1 MDGECWHYTYYS
13 YEQGGRG
20 YIGKRTSRVPPKDD
34 LYLGSFSDKTFRP
47 TNKIVIATYDSAE
60 EALRAESALQRLF
73 QAHKAEHFANRAI
86 YSFGKFR
93 RLPKRKRGWRR
104 LAKQEKRREAAGRLL
119 ELEKNVSQLE
129 LNWWTSILDVIEKER
144 QQLIEEDKADQLQSI
159 YLLKNPYGVTY
170 PVTDLEIFCKNNRLN
185 LNSIQKL
192 FLGRVNSWRGW
203 SRGEVGCS

>member
-1 MDGECWHYTYYS
+1 M
-13 YEQGGRG
+13 
-20 YIGKRTSRVPPKDD
+20 PPKDD
-34 LYLGSFSDKTFRP
+34 LYLGSFSDKTFKP

-104 LAKQEKRREAAGRLL
+104 LAKQEKRREAACRLL

-144 QQLIEEDKADQLQSI
+144 QLLIEEDKADQLQSI
-159 YLLKNPYGVTY
+159 CLLKNPYGVTY

-192 FLGRVNSWRGW
+192 LLGRVNSWRGW
-203 SRGEVGCS
+203 SKGEVGCS